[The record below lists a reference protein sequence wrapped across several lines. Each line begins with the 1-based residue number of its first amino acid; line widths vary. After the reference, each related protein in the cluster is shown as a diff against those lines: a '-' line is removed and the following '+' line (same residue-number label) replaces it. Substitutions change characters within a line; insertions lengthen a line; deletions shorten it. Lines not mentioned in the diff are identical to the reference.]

1 MKQFMCH
8 PHLTFTF
15 GPQVN
20 FIIGK
25 PLTRSVNHTIL
36 TDIHLKGTTEVSYM
50 RLLAPI
56 PDFYPY

>member
-25 PLTRSVNHTIL
+25 PLTRPVSRTSI
-36 TDIHLKGTTEVSYM
+36 TDIHLKGITGVSYM
-50 RLLAPI
+50 RLLAPARR
-56 PDFYPY
+56 

>member
-1 MKQFMCH
+1 MCH

-25 PLTRSVNHTIL
+25 PLSKPVEGTTII
-36 TDIHLKGTTEVSYM
+36 DVHSKGITEVSYM
-50 RLLAPI
+50 RYL
-56 PDFYPY
+56 F